1 MWYNDYFMP
10 PDDHIKARASSKAV
24 ARVYLKALSKRP
36 WLVLLLLLG
45 AIGLQVAEL
54 TAPLYLKDLFNTIAG
69 NTPTPAV
76 VEILMALLVSLTL
89 VYLAGW
95 TSRRITTATIVV
107 LESRTMADLTI
118 SSFEYLIGH
127 SQHFFSSQ
135 FTGTLTRRVK
145 KFADAFETLLDTIVL
160 QFFPTLL
167 FVVGAVVILYTRS
180 PILGIVLGVWAILLT
195 TLQIWLTNWR
205 QPLRIIRSE
214 EDSKVSGALADA
226 LGNQTTVT
234 LFARVPH
241 EQTIFKTAVDRWRK
255 ATIKSWT
262 ADEYIWGILGLFM
275 TAAEIALLYI
285 AIGLWQQGILTI
297 GDFVLIQAYLLT
309 TFDRVVGINRDLRR
323 FYSAGAD
330 ASEMVAILEEKHGI
344 QDVTGATEL
353 HVTKGAI
360 NLENVTFSFD
370 NSNPVLKD
378 FNLSVQPNEKLAL
391 VGTSGAGKST
401 ITKILLRLYDVTD
414 GKVLIDGQEIREV
427 TQASLR
433 SNISYVP
440 QEPILFHRSLK
451 ENIRYGKLDATDEEI
466 IEAAKKAHCHEF
478 ISGFPY
484 GYDTYVGERGV
495 KLSGGER
502 QRVAIARA
510 ILKNA
515 PILILDEATS
525 ALDSESESL
534 IQDALKVLME
544 GKTVIVIAHR
554 LSTIMKMDR
563 IVVIEDGRIAAEGT
577 HDDLLLEG
585 GLYHK
590 LWSIQAGS
598 FLADEETQG

>member
-1 MWYNDYFMP
+1 MWYNDFFMP
-10 PDDHIKARASSKAV
+10 PQNPEKPRASSKSV
-24 ARVYLKALSKRP
+24 ARVYLKALAKRP
-36 WLVLLLLLG
+36 WLFAILVLG
-45 AIGLQVAEL
+45 AIALQVAEL
-54 TAPLYLKDLFNTIAG
+54 TAPLYLRQLFNAISA
-69 NTPTPAV
+69 NNPTPEV
-76 VEILMALLVSLTL
+76 VNMLMGLLATLAL

-107 LESRTMADLTI
+107 LESRTMADLTV
-118 SSFEYLIGH
+118 SSFEYLMGH

-135 FTGTLTRRVK
+135 FTGTLTRKVK
-145 KFADAFETLLDTIVL
+145 KFADAFETLLDTIML
-160 QFFPTLL
+160 QFFPTFL
-167 FVVGAVVILYTRS
+167 FVTGAVVVLYTRS
-180 PILGIVLGVWAILLT
+180 PILGIILGVWAVCLT
-195 TLQIWLTNWR
+195 ALQIWLTNWR

-226 LGNQTTVT
+226 IGNQTTVT
-234 LFARVPH
+234 LFARAPH
-241 EQTIFKTAVDRWRK
+241 EHSLFTAAVDRWRK

-275 TAAEIALLYI
+275 TAAEIVMLYI

-309 TFDRVVGINRDLRR
+309 TFDRVVSINRDLRR

-344 QDVTGATEL
+344 SDVPGAKEL
-353 HVTKGAI
+353 CVLQGGIELKDVEFA
-360 NLENVTFSFD
+360 FD
-370 NSNPVLKD
+370 SSNSVLKD
-378 FNLSVQPNEKLAL
+378 FSLSIGAGEKLAL

-401 ITKILLRLYDVTD
+401 ITKILLRLYDVTG
-414 GKVLIDGQEIREV
+414 GKVLIDGQEIREI
-427 TQASLR
+427 TQESLR

-466 IEAAKKAHCHEF
+466 IDAAKKAHCHEF

-563 IVVIEDGRIAAEGT
+563 IIVIEGGRIAAEGT
-577 HDDLLLEG
+577 HDDLLKEG

-598 FLADEETQG
+598 FLADEEGQR

>member
-1 MWYNDYFMP
+1 MP

-45 AIGLQVAEL
+45 AVGLQITAL
-54 TAPLYLKDLFNTIAG
+54 AAPLYLKDLFNAIAG
-69 NTPTPAV
+69 NSPTPAV

-160 QFFPTLL
+160 QFFPTIL

-180 PILGIVLGVWAILLT
+180 PILGIVLGVWAVLLT

-241 EQTIFKTAVDRWRK
+241 EQTIFKAAVDRWRK

-353 HVTKGAI
+353 HVSKGAI

-577 HDDLLLEG
+577 HDDLLKEG

-598 FLADEETQG
+598 FLADEEVEK

>member
-1 MWYNDYFMP
+1 MP
-10 PDDHIKARASSKAV
+10 PQNPEKPRASSKSV
-24 ARVYLKALSKRP
+24 ARTYLKALAKRP
-36 WLVLLLLLG
+36 WLFAILVLG
-45 AIGLQVAEL
+45 AIALQITEL
-54 TAPLYLKDLFNTIAG
+54 AAPLYLRQLFNAISA
-69 NTPTPAV
+69 NNPTPEV
-76 VEILMALLVSLTL
+76 VQILMGLLVSLAL

-107 LESRTMADLTI
+107 LESRTMADLTV
-118 SSFEYLIGH
+118 SSFEYLMGH

-135 FTGTLTRRVK
+135 FTGTLTRKVK
-145 KFADAFETLLDTIVL
+145 KFADAFETLLDTIML
-160 QFFPTLL
+160 QFFPTFL
-167 FVVGAVVILYTRS
+167 FVTGAVVVLYTRS
-180 PILGIVLGVWAILLT
+180 PILGIILGVWAVCLT
-195 TLQIWLTNWR
+195 ALQIWLTNWR

-226 LGNQTTVT
+226 IGNQTTVT
-234 LFARVPH
+234 LFARAPH
-241 EQTIFKTAVDRWRK
+241 EQSVFTAAVERWRK

-275 TAAEIALLYI
+275 LSAEIILLYI
-285 AIGLWQQGILTI
+285 AIGLWQKGILTI

-309 TFDRVVGINRDLRR
+309 TFDRVVSINRDLRR

-344 QDVTGATEL
+344 SDIPGAKEL
-353 HVTKGAI
+353 CVLQGGIELKD
-360 NLENVTFSFD
+360 VTFSFD
-370 NSNPVLKD
+370 TSNPVLKD
-378 FNLSVQPNEKLAL
+378 FNLSVKAREKLAL

-401 ITKILLRLYDVTD
+401 ITKILLRLYDVTE
-414 GKVLIDGQEIREV
+414 GKVLIDGQEIREI

-451 ENIRYGKLDATDEEI
+451 ENIRYGRLDATDAEI

-510 ILKNA
+510 ILKDA

-577 HDDLLLEG
+577 HDDLLKEG

-598 FLADEETQG
+598 FLADEDIEK

>member
-1 MWYNDYFMP
+1 MP

-234 LFARVPH
+234 LFASVPN